1 VGSPVPALN
10 ILVAVLADSGYAL
23 LIGALLAA
31 SWLGVSADLGE
42 SAVNGVAADWG
53 TRLHRLKIA
62 CVVVLVTA
70 HLVRPWF
77 VASSMSGATQF
88 REVLALV
95 PTILTST
102 RQGGL
107 WYANSAALTML
118 VAAQFFRSGRGA
130 SAAAW
135 IEIAALC
142 ALAAS
147 KAASSHASEEGDFT
161 LAEIS
166 QFLHLLATS
175 VWAGAIVV
183 SGLFVV
189 PRLAVLAGASALWIY
204 GGRLSKTVTWALGV
218 LVLSGLYISW
228 RDMHG
233 AITSLWTTSWGKIL
247 VTKAVFVAFAVL
259 LGSLTR
265 FRCLGHPPSGRR
277 AYTMTK
283 LIRSEAAVMAGILC
297 LSGVLAN
304 TGTST

>member
-31 SWLGVSADLGE
+31 RWLGVSADPGE

-53 TRLHRLKIA
+53 ARLRRLRIS
-62 CVVVLVTA
+62 CLVVLVTT

-107 WYANSAALTML
+107 WYANSAALTTL
-118 VAAQFFRSGRGA
+118 AAAQFFRRGRAA
-130 SAAAW
+130 SVAW

-142 ALAAS
+142 ALAAT

-189 PRLAVLAGASALWIY
+189 PRLAVLAGASALWTY
-204 GGRLSKTVTWALGV
+204 GGRLSKTVTWALGL
-218 LVLSGLYISW
+218 LVLSGLYTSW

-233 AITSLWTTSWGKIL
+233 AITPLWTSSWGKIL
-247 VTKAVFVAFAVL
+247 TTKAVFVAFAVL
-259 LGSLTR
+259 LGSFTR
-265 FRCLGHPPSGRR
+265 FRCLGRSPSGRR
-277 AYTMTK
+277 AYMMTK

-304 TGTST
+304 TGTSI